1 MALAYLMWGSHVS
14 EHEEVARRCLSAALG
29 RSLLPEENP
38 VRGKSEDWDS
48 LKHVEL
54 MFVVEDE
61 TGEIMS
67 PDQLASIVDLA
78 SLEAVLADL
87 DRSE

>member
-1 MALAYLMWGSHVS
+1 MSDRA
-14 EHEEVARRCLSAALG
+14 EVARRCLSAALG
-29 RSLLPEENP
+29 REVLADERL
-38 VRGKSEDWDS
+38 VRGVDEEWDS

-78 SLEAVLADL
+78 TLEAVLVDL
-87 DRSE
+87 EGAR